1 MDLILFRSLVI
12 EREREEEE
20 GVCDDGEEMKKMRD
34 SLQLLFYEQDD
45 F

>member
-12 EREREEEE
+12 EREKKKK
-20 GVCDDGEEMKKMRD
+20 VCDDGEEMKKMRD